1 MTSGRGGGG
10 AMRCPSGVYWTQCPG
25 SNTPAGAPGAD
36 TKRSGTQTASG
47 RGAGRAAGGGV
58 GTPRM
63 DEEFI

>member
-10 AMRCPSGVYWTQCPG
+10 AMRWPSGVYITQCPA
-25 SNTPAGAPGAD
+25 SNTPAGAPGAE
-36 TKRSGTQTASG
+36 TQRSGTQTAFG
-47 RGAGRAAGGGV
+47 RGATCAAGGGV